1 MTYKEYTDKRSSLMN
16 EAKTLMN
23 EGKMDEFKAKK
34 EEIETLDSDWEAYT
48 KAKASMEALE
58 DRAPKKNPLVDL
70 ENGEPVDNT
79 RVNRKVDIFDT
90 AEYKNAFMEYVCRG
104 ERIPDK
110 FKNEAAK
117 TTTGDAGAV
126 IPTTIVKEIIKEMK
140 SFGNI
145 YAKVRKL
152 NVQGGVQFP
161 ILTLKPKAKWV
172 GEESSESQKIVAN
185 EKISFSYYGLE
196 CKISQTLL
204 ASIVTFE
211 EFQDLFVQLATEA
224 IVEELEASIIKGT
237 GSGQPLGIVKDTRVP
252 STNIISMTAEEFDDW
267 ASWKKKVF
275 KKMKKA
281 YRRGDFIMAQSSFDA
296 HIDAMTDKNGQP
308 IGRVNYGIDG
318 SEVYRFAGKTVETVE
333 EEILPD
339 FDTAEVGEVVAIFG
353 DLGNYAVNG
362 NMEMTTVK
370 WIDNDSNELKNKV
383 LTVVD
388 GKILDPNGFLII
400 KKKASTGQQTTPT
413 QTESGGA
420 SENL

>member
-58 DRAPKKNPLVDL
+58 DRAPKKNPLIDL
-70 ENGEPVDNT
+70 ENGEAVDNT
-79 RVNRKVDIFDT
+79 RSNGKVDIFDT
-90 AEYKNAFMEYVCRG
+90 AEYKNAFMEYICRG

-110 FKNEAAK
+110 FKNEASK
-117 TTTGDAGAV
+117 TTTTDAGAV

-152 NVQGGVQFP
+152 NVQGGVEFP

-172 GEESSESQKIVAN
+172 GEGSSESQEIKSDDKV
-185 EKISFSYYGLE
+185 SFSYYGLE

-211 EFQDLFVQLATEA
+211 EFQNEFVQLATEA
-224 IVEELEASIIKGT
+224 IVEALEVAIIKGT
-237 GSGQPLGIVKDTRVP
+237 GSGQPLGIINDTRVP
-252 STNIISMTAEEFDDW
+252 SANVISMTPEEFDDW

-339 FDTAEVGEVVAIFG
+339 FDTAEVGEVVAIFV
-353 DLGNYAVNG
+353 DLGNYAVNS
-362 NMEMTTVK
+362 NMEMTVTK
-370 WIDNDSNELKNKV
+370 WIDNDANELKNKV
-383 LTVVD
+383 LTIAD
-388 GKILDPNGFLII
+388 GKLLDSNGVLII
-400 KKKASTGQQTTPT
+400 KKKASQTQQA
-413 QTESGGA
+413 SDGG
-420 SENL
+420 SENK

>member
-58 DRAPKKNPLVDL
+58 DRAPKKNPLIDL
-70 ENGEPVDNT
+70 ENGEAVDNT
-79 RVNRKVDIFDT
+79 RSNGKVDIFDT
-90 AEYKNAFMEYVCRG
+90 AEYKNAFMEYICRG

-110 FKNEAAK
+110 FKNEASK
-117 TTTGDAGAV
+117 TTTTDAGAV

-152 NVQGGVQFP
+152 NVQGGVEFP

-172 GEESSESQKIVAN
+172 GEGSSESQKIKSDDKV
-185 EKISFSYYGLE
+185 SFSYYGLE

-211 EFQDLFVQLATEA
+211 EFQNEFVQLATEA
-224 IVEELEASIIKGT
+224 IVEELEVAIIKGT
-237 GSGQPLGIVKDTRVP
+237 GSGQPLGIIKDTRVP
-252 STNIISMTAEEFDDW
+252 SANVISMTPEEFDDW

-339 FDTAEVGEVVAIFG
+339 FDTAEVGEVVAIFV
-353 DLGNYAVNG
+353 DLGNYAVNS
-362 NMEMTTVK
+362 NMEMTVTK
-370 WIDNDSNELKNKV
+370 WIDNDANELKNKV
-383 LTVVD
+383 LTIAD
-388 GKILDPNGFLII
+388 GKLLDSNGVLII
-400 KKKASTGQQTTPT
+400 KKKASQTQQA
-413 QTESGGA
+413 SDGG
-420 SENL
+420 SENH